1 VPNAGIA
8 TAAIWRYTFD
18 QIAGALLLGAPEIYR
33 WHIGDLANNVQNIPY
48 TNFVLAFR
56 IGLLVVVLAIL
67 ATLGRSVRLGGAARA
82 KAATPGEK
90 AH

>member
-1 VPNAGIA
+1 
-8 TAAIWRYTFD
+8 
-18 QIAGALLLGAPEIYR
+18 
-33 WHIGDLANNVQNIPY
+33 
-48 TNFVLAFR
+48 VLAFR
-56 IGLLVVVLAIL
+56 IGLLIVVLAIL